1 MSGTR
6 QIRYRL
12 MVDWDF
18 DTTYTDESAYLES
31 ATGDMRLTPP
41 ADAITGGSGIISSM
55 SLTLRNPSGRFSP
68 LRTDGALYAYI
79 ASGGSYHAPCYLE
92 VSIDGGSN
100 YYRVFT
106 GVLKTPQESTLTTR
120 ENPLV
125 QIEARSNEETVL
137 QQRISSPRL
146 SFQQLHDTGSTE
158 ADYIYDWLSRA
169 GVSAGDMTLDAGL
182 FRIPFAWLD
191 DESPVEEAWN
201 IAAACGGRLYCDADG
216 EWRYENLAHWETAT
230 RSTVSQATFARDGFG
245 NLAIRYD
252 DSEIYNV
259 VTVESSPRVAGGLDV
274 VWESDDQIAIEPG
287 ETTPFSARY
296 DTPTYNV
303 SGYELSAR
311 TAGGWDATSDIAAS
325 VTYYAQRA
333 EFEFTNSGTEKAY
346 LTSFRVLGVPIVG
359 GPEQEQTRN
368 STDHGANAAWFTT
381 RSTTRTK
388 SVRGNAYIQT
398 PAHASTLAQFM
409 LRRLEYPRVT
419 LLLSGA
425 HGVPALRLSDRI
437 TVTDA
442 STLSSSQA
450 AIVTAINWSLSFRGG
465 FTQNIE
471 AIQVSNLY
479 PNTGNYFI
487 VGTHALGSS
496 RRVFF

>member
-6 QIRYRL
+6 QVRYRL
-12 MVDWDF
+12 YVDWDF
-18 DTTYTDESAYLES
+18 NGAYTDESAYLES

-41 ADAITGGSGIISSM
+41 AEAITGGSGIVSSM
-55 SLTLRNPSGRFSP
+55 SLTLRNPAGRFSP

-79 ASGGSYHAPCYLE
+79 ASGGSYHVPCYLE
-92 VSIDGGSN
+92 VSVNGGTN

-125 QIEARSNEETVL
+125 QIEARSREELVL
-137 QQRISSPRL
+137 QQRVSSPRL

-169 GVSAGDMTLDAGL
+169 GISAGDMTLDPGL
-182 FRIPFAWLD
+182 FRVPFAWLD
-191 DESPVEEAWN
+191 DESAIEEAWN

-216 EWRYENLAHWETAT
+216 EFVYENLAHWEVAT
-230 RSTVSQATFARDGFG
+230 RSTVSQATFTRDDFG
-245 NLAIRYD
+245 SLSIRYD
-252 DSEIYNV
+252 DSEIHNV
-259 VTVESSPRVAGGLDV
+259 VTVEASPRVLGGSDII
-274 VWESDDQIAIEPG
+274 WQSDDQIAIEPG
-287 ETTPFSARY
+287 VTTPFTARF
-296 DTPTYNV
+296 DTPAYTI
-303 SGYELSAR
+303 SGYEFSAR
-311 TAGGWDATSDIAAS
+311 TAGGWDATSDISAT

-333 EFEFTNSGTEKAY
+333 EFSFTNSGDEKAY
-346 LTSFRVLGVPIVG
+346 LTSFLIIGVPVIG
-359 GPEQEQTRN
+359 APEQEQTRT
-368 STDHGANAAWFTT
+368 SADDGANDAWFTT

-388 SVRGNAYIQT
+388 AVRGNPYIQT
-398 PAHASTLAQFM
+398 PAHAGTLAQFM

-419 LLLSGA
+419 LALTGA
-425 HGVPALRLSDRI
+425 HGNPALRLSDRI

-442 STLSSSQA
+442 STLTSSQA
-450 AIVTAINWSLSFRGG
+450 AIVTALSWSLSFRGG
-465 FTQNIE
+465 FVQNIE
-471 AIQVSNLY
+471 AVQVSNLY
-479 PNTGNYFI
+479 PNTGNYFV